1 MEMYDW
7 DRFAY
12 PSNDV
17 EQVSSDACWLSKVHM
32 RVVSPPLGNEFIH
45 APKHGMLA
53 NIFLNEIAN
62 QI

>member
-1 MEMYDW
+1 
-7 DRFAY
+7 
-12 PSNDV
+12 
-17 EQVSSDACWLSKVHM
+17 M